1 MDLFCEMIQDR
12 GVRVRIEA
20 PEMFRVMGK
29 RKPQCVKPYLEKLQ
43 WFADNDTNP
52 VVRIHS
58 AGAIRITKKH
68 WRNSRMPQMTK
79 GGKYIFGWSRIRV
92 NGELIFPRMEVDEY
106 KLKEENHIYI
116 VSGSKQTGGFSV
128 MTEPL
133 LSHSTLKNVLEENPS
148 LADRSL
154 SEGELIAYKGRK
166 YGWLS
171 LKENTVY
178 LSNDLMK
185 MLEIKVG
192 DKLLAIRSS
201 DIAFTMGVK
210 GSLIEK
216 ANGYRGIIEEF

>member
-1 MDLFCEMIQDR
+1 
-12 GVRVRIEA
+12 
-20 PEMFRVMGK
+20 
-29 RKPQCVKPYLEKLQ
+29 
-43 WFADNDTNP
+43 
-52 VVRIHS
+52 
-58 AGAIRITKKH
+58 
-68 WRNSRMPQMTK
+68 
-79 GGKYIFGWSRIRV
+79 
-92 NGELIFPRMEVDEY
+92 
-106 KLKEENHIYI
+106 
-116 VSGSKQTGGFSV
+116 

-133 LSHSTLKNVLEENPS
+133 LSHSALKNFLEENPS

-166 YGWLS
+166 YCWLA

-178 LSNDLMK
+178 LSDDLMK

-216 ANGYRGIIEEF
+216 ANGYQGIIEEF

>member
-1 MDLFCEMIQDR
+1 
-12 GVRVRIEA
+12 
-20 PEMFRVMGK
+20 
-29 RKPQCVKPYLEKLQ
+29 
-43 WFADNDTNP
+43 
-52 VVRIHS
+52 
-58 AGAIRITKKH
+58 
-68 WRNSRMPQMTK
+68 MPKMTK

-92 NGELIFPRMEVDEY
+92 NGELIFPRMAVDEY
-106 KLKEENHIYI
+106 NLQEETYIYI
-116 VSGSKQTGGFSV
+116 VSGSKQTGGFCV
-128 MTEPL
+128 MTDPL
-133 LSHSTLKNVLEENPS
+133 LSHSKLKNILKENSS

-166 YGWLS
+166 YGWLA

-178 LSNDLMK
+178 LSDDLMK